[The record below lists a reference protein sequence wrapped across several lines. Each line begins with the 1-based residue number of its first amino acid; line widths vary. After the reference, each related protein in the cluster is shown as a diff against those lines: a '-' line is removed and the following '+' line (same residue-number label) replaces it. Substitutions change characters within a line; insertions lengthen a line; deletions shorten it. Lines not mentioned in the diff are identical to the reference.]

1 MFTSAGRA
9 ISAACSREVGS
20 SLLPSFLTSSFFFLF
35 FPVLY
40 RQTAITVIQCTADRN
55 NNNDVC
61 LRESGRN
68 RSVRSEREK
77 EA

>member
-20 SLLPSFLTSSFFFLF
+20 SLLPSFLTSCFFS
-35 FPVLY
+35 VLY

-55 NNNDVC
+55 NNNDGC

-68 RSVRSEREK
+68 RSGSSERRK
-77 EA
+77 VA